1 MLDHSSASGPAL
13 RRRPSPRVRN
23 GTVQMSG
30 PLLYYNGFDKDPIAL
45 ERALRDYFRARR
57 PVSIDRLGRKYP
69 ETIVLEVAQVAAT
82 LYNESQRYKDKRR
95 PSWADTLIA
104 GPAAWLA
111 TELGRDDDYAGH
123 ADAVKRFGDY
133 YKRLR
138 AELDAQP
145 PTAVYAK
152 NAEAWAEFLRLAV
165 RLGVAADHP
174 PPARSVIS
182 SLAHSV
188 EELPRTLSKAAEAV
202 SNAALAPVRRGL
214 GDLLRAV
221 AVPVAVGGAAIVG
234 VVLLTRQPRPTEG
247 GSS

>member
-30 PLLYYNGFDKDPIAL
+30 PLLFYNGFDKDPIGL

-57 PVSIDRLGRKYP
+57 PVSVDPVGRRYP
-69 ETIVLEVAQVAAT
+69 ETTVLEVRQVALT

-95 PSWADTLIA
+95 PSWTDTLIA
-104 GPAAWLA
+104 GPAAWIA

-138 AELDAQP
+138 AELDALP

-152 NAEAWAEFLRLAV
+152 NAEAWAEFLRLV
-165 RLGVAADHP
+165 IRLGVAADSP
-174 PPARSVIS
+174 PPVRSVIS
-182 SLAHSV
+182 SIAHGV
-188 EELPRTLSKAAEAV
+188 EELPRTLAKTAEAV
-202 SNAALAPVRRGL
+202 SNAALGPVRRGL
-214 GDLLRAV
+214 GDLARAV
-221 AVPVAVGGAAIVG
+221 AVPVAIGGAAIVG
-234 VVLLTRQPRPTEG
+234 VVLLTRAPARKRG